1 MSLSLPKGEVIMAKA
16 PTRVQQVLDL
26 KKAIEFANEQ
36 VQIAQ
41 QSINQKQS
49 SIREIQDEILEEYK
63 AAGGVVP
70 DSSPRYGS
78 IKLKQNLRPGDL
90 IISKGNM
97 WNSDII
103 GRIVTFKELCDDGH
117 IRAIIRDGTS
127 SATDYGSDFIF
138 VARPIK

>member
-1 MSLSLPKGEVIMAKA
+1 MARA

-41 QSINQKQS
+41 QSINQKQG

-70 DSSPRYGS
+70 CPSPRYGS
-78 IKLKQNLRPGDL
+78 IKLKQNLRAGDL
-90 IISKGNM
+90 IIAKGTM
-97 WNSDII
+97 WNSYMI
-103 GRIVTFKELCDDGH
+103 GRIVTFKELSDDGH
-117 IRAIIRDGTS
+117 ICAFIRDGS
-127 SATDYGSDFIF
+127 SSGTDYGSDFIF
-138 VARPIK
+138 VARPVK